1 MSKELDAIELL
12 RIRCDTIDDKVNI
25 LADGITQVEESL
37 QESTRALQQQQSQF
51 ESKSAAFLAGAASA
65 LLLAACFRPRP

>member
-12 RIRCDTIDDKVNI
+12 RTRCDTIDSKMNM

-37 QESTRALQQQQSQF
+37 QESTRALQQRQSQF
-51 ESKSAAFLAGAASA
+51 ESRSAVFLAGAASA

>member
-12 RIRCDTIDDKVNI
+12 RTRCDTIDSKMNM

-37 QESTRALQQQQSQF
+37 QESTQALQQRQSQF
-51 ESKSAAFLAGAASA
+51 ESRSAAFLAGAASA

>member
-12 RIRCDTIDDKVNI
+12 RTRCDTIDSKMNM

-37 QESTRALQQQQSQF
+37 QESTRALQQRQSQF
-51 ESKSAAFLAGAASA
+51 ESRSAAFLTGAASA

>member
-12 RIRCDTIDDKVNI
+12 RTRCDTFDSKMNM

-37 QESTRALQQQQSQF
+37 QESTRALQQRQSQF
-51 ESKSAAFLAGAASA
+51 ESRSAAFLAGAASA

>member
-12 RIRCDTIDDKVNI
+12 RTRCDTIDSKMNM

-37 QESTRALQQQQSQF
+37 QESTRALQQRQSQF
-51 ESKSAAFLAGAASA
+51 ESRSAAFLAGAASV